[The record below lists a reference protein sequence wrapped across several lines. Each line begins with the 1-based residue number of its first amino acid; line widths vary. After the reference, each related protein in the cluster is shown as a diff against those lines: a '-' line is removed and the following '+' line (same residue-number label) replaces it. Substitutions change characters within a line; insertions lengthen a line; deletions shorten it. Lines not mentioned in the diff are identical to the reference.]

1 MAKKKKEV
9 KQRPKENAIV
19 RYFRETRIELRKVH
33 WPSRQEAWDL
43 TKLVLIVTVAM
54 ALFMGLL
61 DYLFSLELRGLVAG
75 SGFAIGA
82 IAVVVVAGIVLFVV
96 LSRQSA

>member
-1 MAKKKKEV
+1 MAKKKTA
-9 KQRPKENAIV
+9 KQKPKENVIV
-19 RYFRETRIELRKVH
+19 RYFRETRAELRKVH

-43 TKLVLIVTVAM
+43 TKIVLIVTVIA
-54 ALFMGLL
+54 ALFLGLL

-82 IAVVVVAGIVLFVV
+82 VAVVVVAGIVLFVV
-96 LSRQSA
+96 LSRQTT